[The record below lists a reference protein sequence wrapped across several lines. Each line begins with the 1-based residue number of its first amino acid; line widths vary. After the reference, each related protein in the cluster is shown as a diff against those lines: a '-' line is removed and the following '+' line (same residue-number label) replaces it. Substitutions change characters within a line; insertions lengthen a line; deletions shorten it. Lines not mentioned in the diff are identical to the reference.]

1 MSMGLLPECGL
12 AMWATIHGKVTL
24 RTYGLCSQPLHKLT
38 YWHNLAT
45 HILKRHYASN
55 QWPPLHQQT
64 LAKYFKK
71 YFFWKR
77 PPLQTSET
85 KIKTLLI
92 HSYRKLERWPERST
106 QYIYIRITCGI
117 QSETYPNSRTR
128 YDVEFVCA
136 ITWIMV
142 PLNNIV
148 VAVCCRCGWRCHWCD
163 C

>member
-1 MSMGLLPECGL
+1 MISAYGKNTSKEMSMGLLPECGL

-71 YFFWKR
+71 YVFLEATPPPDFGNKNQDPLNSFLQKTWKM
-77 PPLQTSET
+77 T
-85 KIKTLLI
+85 
-92 HSYRKLERWPERST
+92 RKEYPI
-106 QYIYIRITCGI
+106 YIYIYIYIYIFPRYVPCIFPCVFLNLW
-117 QSETYPNSRTR
+117 SE
-128 YDVEFVCA
+128 E
-136 ITWIMV
+136 
-142 PLNNIV
+142 
-148 VAVCCRCGWRCHWCD
+148 
-163 C
+163 